1 MNPSHALNTLF
12 PTVRASDFLT
22 LHILDKREN
31 IFKPFFVED
40 LRIFMCVYVCGP
52 QAKDHVL
59 SKYATSLLVFFLA
72 REREKRVERR
82 AYHAGAR
89 ASSF

>member
-1 MNPSHALNTLF
+1 M
-12 PTVRASDFLT
+12 RASDFLT

-40 LRIFMCVYVCGP
+40 LRVFMCLCGP

-59 SKYATSLLVFFLA
+59 SKYATSLLSVFLA
-72 REREKRVERR
+72 RDREKRVWGDVHTMQVHE
-82 AYHAGAR
+82 AVSS
-89 ASSF
+89 SSF